1 MAVHGRRRKV
11 NVIRDTGGKSRGE
24 PQIVHPETI
33 AVRLRELRRCGVPVR
48 DRHAALDALA
58 GFTLGRLLLRHRADV
73 SDPGSINE
81 QQYDAG
87 QEWAKL
93 VYRHA
98 IVMGYSLGSPKSP
111 SFILVGAGL
120 SCAQE
125 PNEQEIIVVRRRWSD
140 CYRALMETCKTH
152 GLGCV
157 TSPMRFASRTAASI
171 SSRRPIMATFASASM
186 LWPRCLAPRRA
197 RAMRGSGDGIYGT
210 ESNGSV
216 RSTP

>member
-1 MAVHGRRRKV
+1 MTVRGRRRKV

-24 PQIVHPETI
+24 PQVVHPETI

-58 GFTLGRLLLRHRADV
+58 GFTLGRLLLRHRADL

-98 IVMGYSLGSPKSP
+98 VVMGYSLGSPKSP

-152 GLGCV
+152 GLAVRDITYAVCIENRSIDLLTPADYGNLRIGLNALAKV
-157 TSPMRFASRTAASI
+157 LGTAA
-171 SSRRPIMATFASASM
+171 REGN
-186 LWPRCLAPRRA
+186 A
-197 RAMRGSGDGIYGT
+197 RIR
-210 ESNGSV
+210 
-216 RSTP
+216 

>member
-98 IVMGYSLGSPKSP
+98 VVMGYSLGSPKSP

-152 GLGCV
+152 GLAVRDITYAVCIENRSIDLLTPADYGNLRIGLNALAKV
-157 TSPMRFASRTAASI
+157 LGTAA
-171 SSRRPIMATFASASM
+171 REGN
-186 LWPRCLAPRRA
+186 A
-197 RAMRGSGDGIYGT
+197 RIR
-210 ESNGSV
+210 
-216 RSTP
+216 

>member
-1 MAVHGRRRKV
+1 MAVQGRRRKV

-87 QEWAKL
+87 REWAKL

-98 IVMGYSLGSPKSP
+98 VVMGYSLGSPKSP

-152 GLGCV
+152 GLAVRDITYAVCIENRGIDLLQPADYGNLRIGLNALARV
-157 TSPMRFASRTAASI
+157 LGTAA
-171 SSRRPIMATFASASM
+171 REGN
-186 LWPRCLAPRRA
+186 A
-197 RAMRGSGDGIYGT
+197 RIR
-210 ESNGSV
+210 
-216 RSTP
+216 

>member
-125 PNEQEIIVVRRRWSD
+125 PNEQEIIMVRRRWSD

-152 GLGCV
+152 GLAVRDITYAVCIENRSIDLLTPADYGNLRIGLNALAKV
-157 TSPMRFASRTAASI
+157 LGTAA
-171 SSRRPIMATFASASM
+171 REGN
-186 LWPRCLAPRRA
+186 A
-197 RAMRGSGDGIYGT
+197 RIR
-210 ESNGSV
+210 
-216 RSTP
+216 

>member
-1 MAVHGRRRKV
+1 
-11 NVIRDTGGKSRGE
+11 
-24 PQIVHPETI
+24 VHPETI

-48 DRHAALDALA
+48 DRHDALDALA

-152 GLGCV
+152 GLAVRDITYAVCIENRSIDLLTPADYGNLRIGLNALAKV
-157 TSPMRFASRTAASI
+157 LGTAA
-171 SSRRPIMATFASASM
+171 REGN
-186 LWPRCLAPRRA
+186 A
-197 RAMRGSGDGIYGT
+197 RIR
-210 ESNGSV
+210 
-216 RSTP
+216 